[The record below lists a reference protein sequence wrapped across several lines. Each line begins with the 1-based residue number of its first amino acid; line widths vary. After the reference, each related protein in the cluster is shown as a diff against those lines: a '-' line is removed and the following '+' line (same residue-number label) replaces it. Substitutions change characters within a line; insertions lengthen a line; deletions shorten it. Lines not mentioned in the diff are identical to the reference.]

1 MLSQTVME
9 AFPSNSI
16 GAGFAELFLTM
27 AMFSMMAYIPLK
39 MMDVGEV
46 GGKVAGLATGAAAA
60 GIAKSSYGEV
70 TGSSSSDGD
79 VSTGTDSVESDAEM
93 ETTSG
98 SPASGGGESE
108 NMEEAYQDEGYG
120 RN

>member
-1 MLSQTVME
+1 
-9 AFPSNSI
+9 
-16 GAGFAELFLTM
+16 
-27 AMFSMMAYIPLK
+27 MFSMMAYIPLK

-93 ETTSG
+93 ETTSDLRRVVAG
-98 SPASGGGESE
+98 NPRTWRKRIKTKDTGETEARSRNSCNVPA
-108 NMEEAYQDEGYG
+108 
-120 RN
+120 